1 MPLQAAAPA
10 LIAEANF
17 SVRDD
22 GLGTPIY
29 EGLVWFDVLTATP
42 VRSSFTVLLGAGD
55 NLTTLQAKTLAAV
68 DKSAAAL
75 NMSPPSVVYGGG
87 IVQLR

>member
-1 MPLQAAAPA
+1 MPLQSAAPA
-10 LIAEANF
+10 LIGEANF
-17 SVRDD
+17 GVRDD

-29 EGLVWFDVLTATP
+29 EGIVFFNVLTPNASRT
-42 VRSSFTVLLGAGD
+42 SFTVLLGAGD